1 MFSGTLPAS
10 GSGTWTVDERLIASQ
25 SIYHLLNNEPKR
37 VHCDM
42 TRPKQQ
48 KKKAGATPKRQR
60 LSPDEREK
68 QIVQGAIR
76 YFAEVGFDGQTRLL
90 AKRLAIT
97 QPLLYRYFPT
107 KQDLVDRVYKE
118 IYLNR
123 WNPEWQDWIEDRST
137 PLVDRLKRFYTDYY
151 PTVVDHDWMRIFFQA
166 GMRNVGF
173 NQRYL
178 RLVRERILLVLCR
191 EVRYEF
197 GLPPVS
203 AVPVSPAELEL
214 YWGLH
219 GSIIYDG
226 IRQHV
231 YGMPVP
237 PNPAVT
243 MNAKIDIF
251 MAGIRTALKKL
262 FDTK

>member
-1 MFSGTLPAS
+1 MTGTS
-10 GSGTWTVDERLIASQ
+10 KRK
-25 SIYHLLNNEPKR
+25 PK
-37 VHCDM
+37 
-42 TRPKQQ
+42 T
-48 KKKAGATPKRQR
+48 AGATPKRSR

-68 QIVQGAIR
+68 QIVQEAIR
-76 YFAEVGFDGQTRLL
+76 YFAEVGFDGQTRQL
-90 AKRLAIT
+90 AKRLGIT

-137 PLVDRLKRFYTDYY
+137 PIADRLKRFYTDYY
-151 PTVVDHDWMRIFFQA
+151 PTVVNHDWMRIFFQA

-178 RLVRERILLVLCR
+178 RLVRERILLVLCK
-191 EVRYEF
+191 EVRHEH

-203 AVPVSPAELEL
+203 KLAVSPAELEL

-226 IRQHV
+226 IRQHL
-231 YGMPVP
+231 YGLTVP
-237 PNPAVT
+237 PNPGIVIQ
-243 MNAKIDIF
+243 AKIDIF
-251 MAGIRTALKKL
+251 VAGIKPALEAL
-262 FDTK
+262 LRERR